1 MRIDHGHVSIMK
13 SIGLGSPE
21 SLVKRFLKSKGGTLT
36 HPLLLAPFAAAAG
49 CSLLLLVDPATGVYP
64 PCPSHVVFGLDCPA
78 CGGLRATSALL
89 RGDVSSF
96 LDHNVLL
103 AVIFPLLVA
112 VWVGGVWRKINP
124 QSRLTLTR
132 ASIRTIWWGVALVVV
147 LFTVSRNIFP
157 YMGSGIG

>member
-1 MRIDHGHVSIMK
+1 MRNNHGYASTMKLIVSR
-13 SIGLGSPE
+13 SPE
-21 SLVKRFLKSKGGTLT
+21 SLVNRLLSFKGGKLS

-96 LDHNVLL
+96 LDHNILL

-112 VWVGGVWRKINP
+112 VWVGGVWRTINP
-124 QSRLTLTR
+124 QSGLTLTR
-132 ASIRTIWWGVALVVV
+132 ASIRTIWWGVGLVVV
-147 LFTVSRNIFP
+147 LFTVARNIFP